1 MKHIFL
7 IIFLLSSLF
16 EATSQSLDQVKEE
29 ASKMNIRSKQDILNE
44 LKKRGLTENEA
55 RRQASL
61 FGISY
66 DDYINQII
74 GNEQQT
80 NQFNRGFDTTTSFL
94 RYPMIYDS
102 LSQEE
107 EEEKRI

>member
-1 MKHIFL
+1 
-7 IIFLLSSLF
+7 
-16 EATSQSLDQVKEE
+16 
-29 ASKMNIRSKQDILNE
+29 MNIRSKQDVLNE
-44 LKKRGLTENEA
+44 LKKRGLTENEV

-74 GNEQQT
+74 GNDTQN

-94 RYPMIYDS
+94 RYPIFC
-102 LSQEE
+102 
-107 EEEKRI
+107 